1 LHTYTQLD
9 RAVEAFVAIAKEF
22 GLTNT

>member
-1 LHTYTQLD
+1 LHTRPQLD

-22 GLTNT
+22 GLPNT